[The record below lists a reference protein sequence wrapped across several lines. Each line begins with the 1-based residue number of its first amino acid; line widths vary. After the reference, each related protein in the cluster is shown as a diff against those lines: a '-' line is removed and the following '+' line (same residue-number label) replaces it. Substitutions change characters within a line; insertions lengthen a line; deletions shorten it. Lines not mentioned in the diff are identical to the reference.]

1 MTIVAAGGP
10 ILWVDC
16 GRPVTRQAAR
26 RAGSAAPKVIICCRW
41 LIRLTAIRLP
51 PYSGGI
57 DQLAELTQALRR
69 ENAALRLAHAAVCA
83 ENAVYVEKMAEAQQ
97 RVQALLEQ
105 IPDLVQASLAEAA
118 AEQKEAS

>member
-1 MTIVAAGGP
+1 M
-10 ILWVDC
+10 
-16 GRPVTRQAAR
+16 
-26 RAGSAAPKVIICCRW
+26 
-41 LIRLTAIRLP
+41 TAIRLP
-51 PYSGGI
+51 PYSGGMISEFQELSTKI